1 MNDYSPIAAVQTG
14 GDAVCA
20 ALEALGVRVIFGIPS
35 QQNLALYDA
44 LARRGR
50 IRLIGARNEAGAAHA
65 ADGYARATGELGV
78 VIVST
83 GPGTANAM
91 NGLYEAGFAS
101 SPVLLITTQVD
112 RVHLGRNRGFI
123 HDADSQLPMLR
134 SVTRRSECVMHGHRI
149 ADTILSVAADILTG
163 RPQPGAVEIPTDL
176 LSAPVVNI
184 QPTYVE
190 QPRIE
195 PDAALLDQ
203 AAALLGEAR
212 RPLIWIGGGC
222 VSADAAAEVR
232 ALAAKIGA
240 PVVSSL
246 NGRGVVPTD
255 DPLFVGSQTHYPAF
269 RALLEQTDAVL
280 AIGTR
285 FQAVS
290 TWFWS
295 LPMPPRLIHID
306 ADPTIL
312 GRNYPAEVGIVG
324 DAKHSAAALV
334 ERIGGSAVDPEYLAL
349 AARVRADL
357 VAETERRIGA
367 DHARIC
373 DAIDRLAPENRNV
386 VCDATMTGTTW
397 GSMRL
402 PIRQPRGFT
411 YSTSLA
417 IGPALPLGIG
427 AAIGSGRRT
436 IVVHGDGGVMLNIAE
451 LATAV
456 EAHAPVT
463 VLVFNNQ
470 GYGGL
475 KYLQTLAGT
484 PHVSVDLHTPDF
496 AALGAAMGIA
506 SQRVDSVE
514 AFEDA
519 FTQAMRSDGPNLI
532 EVDITKMEPLQ
543 L

>member
-1 MNDYSPIAAVQTG
+1 MNDYSPIAALQTG

-44 LARRGR
+44 LGRRGR
-50 IRLIGARNEAGAAHA
+50 IRLIGARHEAGAVHA

-78 VIVST
+78 AIVST
-83 GPGTANAM
+83 GPGTANAV

-123 HDADSQLPMLR
+123 HDADGQLEMLR

-149 ADTILSVAADILTG
+149 VDTILSVAADIRTG

-176 LSAPVVNI
+176 LSAPVADVR
-184 QPTYVE
+184 PTFAE
-190 QPRIE
+190 QPRIT
-195 PDAALLDQ
+195 PDEALLHC
-203 AAALLGEAR
+203 AAILLNGAQ

-222 VSADAAAEVR
+222 VSGDAATEVR
-232 ALAAKIGA
+232 ALAARIGA

-269 RALLEQTDAVL
+269 RSLLEQADAVL

-295 LPMPPRLIHID
+295 LPMPPRLVHID
-306 ADPTIL
+306 ADATIL

-324 DAKHSAAALV
+324 DAKLSVASLLD
-334 ERIGGSAVDPEYLAL
+334 RIGGGTVDPEYLAL
-349 AARVRADL
+349 AASVRTDL
-357 VAETERRIGA
+357 AAETERRIGD

-373 DAIDRLAPENRNV
+373 NAIDRLAPQDRNV

-402 PIRQPRGFT
+402 PTRAPRQFT

-417 IGPALPLGIG
+417 IGPALPLGVG

-456 EAHAPVT
+456 EANAPVT

-484 PHVSVDLHTPDF
+484 SHVSVDLHTPDF
-496 AALGAAMGIA
+496 AALGTAMGIA
-506 SQRVDSVE
+506 SRRVDTVE

-519 FTQAMRSDGPNLI
+519 FAQAMRSDGPNLI
-532 EVDITKMEPLQ
+532 EVDITGMVPLA

>member
-1 MNDYSPIAAVQTG
+1 MNDYSPIAALHTG

-44 LARRGR
+44 LGRRGR
-50 IRLIGARNEAGAAHA
+50 IRLIGARHEAGAVHA
-65 ADGYARATGELGV
+65 ADGSARATGELGV
-78 VIVST
+78 AIVST
-83 GPGTANAM
+83 GPGTANAV

-123 HDADSQLPMLR
+123 HDADGQLQMLR

-149 ADTILSVAADILTG
+149 VDTILSVAADIRTG

-176 LSAPVVNI
+176 LTAPVADVR
-184 QPTYVE
+184 PTFAE
-190 QPRIE
+190 QPRIT
-195 PDAALLDQ
+195 PDEALLDR
-203 AAALLGEAR
+203 AAALLNGAQ

-222 VSADAAAEVR
+222 VSGDAATEVR
-232 ALAAKIGA
+232 ALAARIGA

-269 RALLEQTDAVL
+269 RSLLEQADVVL

-295 LPMPPRLIHID
+295 LPMPPRLVHID
-306 ADPTIL
+306 ADATIL

-324 DAKHSAAALV
+324 DAKLSVASLLD
-334 ERIGGSAVDPEYLAL
+334 RIGGGTVDPEYLAL
-349 AARVRADL
+349 AASVRTDL
-357 VAETERRIGA
+357 AAETERRIGD

-373 DAIDRLAPENRNV
+373 NAIDRLAPQDRNV

-402 PIRQPRGFT
+402 PTRAPRQFT

-417 IGPALPLGIG
+417 IGPALPLGVG

-456 EAHAPVT
+456 EANASVT

-496 AALGAAMGIA
+496 AALGTAMGIA
-506 SQRVDSVE
+506 SRRVDTVE

-519 FTQAMRSDGPNLI
+519 FAQTMRSDGPNLI
-532 EVDITKMEPLQ
+532 EVDITGMVPLA

>member
-1 MNDYSPIAAVQTG
+1 MNNLSSITAVHTG

-35 QQNLALYDA
+35 QQNLSLYNA
-44 LARRGR
+44 LAQRGR
-50 IRLIGARNEAGAAHA
+50 IRMIGARHEAGAVHA

-78 VIVST
+78 AIVST

-112 RVHLGRNRGFI
+112 RVHLGRGRGFI
-123 HDADSQLPMLR
+123 HDADTQLQMLR

-149 ADTILSVAADILTG
+149 VDTILSVAADIRTG

-176 LSAPVVNI
+176 LSAPVADVRSVA
-184 QPTYVE
+184 VE
-190 QPRIE
+190 QVRIM
-195 PDAALLDQ
+195 PDEALIDR
-203 AAALLGEAR
+203 AAALLNGTK
-212 RPLIWIGGGC
+212 RPLLWIGGGC
-222 VSADAAAEVR
+222 VTADAATEVR
-232 ALAAKIGA
+232 ALAARVGA

-246 NGRGVVPTD
+246 NGRGVIPTD

-269 RALLEQTDAVL
+269 RELLEQAEVVL

-306 ADPTIL
+306 ADATIL
-312 GRNYPAEVGIVG
+312 QRNYPAEVGILG
-324 DAKHSAAALV
+324 DAKLSVAALGD
-334 ERIGGSAVDPEYLAL
+334 RLDGGPVDPEYRAL
-349 AARVRADL
+349 AIRVRADL
-357 VAETERRIGA
+357 DAETKRRIGD

-373 DAIDRLAPENRNV
+373 DAIDRLAPDDRNI

-397 GSMRL
+397 GSMRM
-402 PIRQPRGFT
+402 PARRPRHYT
-411 YSTSLA
+411 YATSLA
-417 IGPALPLGIG
+417 IGPALPLGVG

-436 IVVHGDGGVMLNIAE
+436 IALHGDGGVMLNIAE

-456 EAHAPVT
+456 EANAPVT

-496 AALGAAMGIA
+496 AALGAAMGV
-506 SQRVDSVE
+506 SSWRVDNVE
-514 AFEDA
+514 AFEEVFA
-519 FTQAMRSDGPNLI
+519 EAMRSDGPNLI
-532 EVDITKMEPLQ
+532 EVDITGMEPLQ

>member
-1 MNDYSPIAAVQTG
+1 MNDYSPIAALQTG

-44 LARRGR
+44 LGRRGR
-50 IRLIGARNEAGAAHA
+50 IRLIGARHEAGAVHA

-78 VIVST
+78 AIVST
-83 GPGTANAM
+83 GPGTANAV

-123 HDADSQLPMLR
+123 HDADGQLEMLR

-149 ADTILSVAADILTG
+149 VDTILSVAADIRTG

-176 LSAPVVNI
+176 LSAPVADVR
-184 QPTYVE
+184 PTFAE
-190 QPRIE
+190 QPRIT
-195 PDAALLDQ
+195 PDEALLDR
-203 AAALLGEAR
+203 AAALLNGAQ

-222 VSADAAAEVR
+222 VSGDAATEVR
-232 ALAAKIGA
+232 ALAARIGA

-255 DPLFVGSQTHYPAF
+255 NPLFVGSQTHYPAF
-269 RALLEQTDAVL
+269 RSLLEQADAVL

-295 LPMPPRLIHID
+295 LPMPPRLVHID
-306 ADPTIL
+306 ADATIL

-324 DAKHSAAALV
+324 DAKLSVASLLD
-334 ERIGGSAVDPEYLAL
+334 RIGGGTVDPEYLAL
-349 AARVRADL
+349 AASVRTDL
-357 VAETERRIGA
+357 AAETERRIGD

-373 DAIDRLAPENRNV
+373 NAIDRLAPQDRNV

-402 PIRQPRGFT
+402 PTRAPRQFT

-417 IGPALPLGIG
+417 IGPALPLGVG

-456 EAHAPVT
+456 EANAPVT

-484 PHVSVDLHTPDF
+484 SHVSVDLHTPDF
-496 AALGAAMGIA
+496 AALGTAMGIA
-506 SQRVDSVE
+506 SRRVDTVE

-519 FTQAMRSDGPNLI
+519 FAQAMRSDGPNLI
-532 EVDITKMEPLQ
+532 EVDITGMVPLA

>member
-1 MNDYSPIAAVQTG
+1 MNDYSPIAALQTG

-44 LARRGR
+44 LGRRGR
-50 IRLIGARNEAGAAHA
+50 IRLIGARHEAGAVHA

-78 VIVST
+78 AIVST
-83 GPGTANAM
+83 GPGTANAV

-123 HDADSQLPMLR
+123 HDADGQLQMLR

-149 ADTILSVAADILTG
+149 VDTILSVAADIRTG

-176 LSAPVVNI
+176 LTAPVADVR
-184 QPTYVE
+184 PTFAE
-190 QPRIE
+190 QPRIT
-195 PDAALLDQ
+195 PDEALLDR
-203 AAALLGEAR
+203 AAALLNGAQ

-222 VSADAAAEVR
+222 VSGDAATEVR
-232 ALAAKIGA
+232 ALAARIGA

-255 DPLFVGSQTHYPAF
+255 NPLFVGSQTHYPAF
-269 RALLEQTDAVL
+269 RSLLEQADAVL

-295 LPMPPRLIHID
+295 LAMPPRLVHID
-306 ADPTIL
+306 ADATIL

-324 DAKHSAAALV
+324 DAKLSVASLLD
-334 ERIGGSAVDPEYLAL
+334 RIGGGTVDPEYLAL
-349 AARVRADL
+349 AASVRTDL
-357 VAETERRIGA
+357 AAETERRIGD

-373 DAIDRLAPENRNV
+373 NAIDRLAPQDRNV

-402 PIRQPRGFT
+402 PTRAPRQFT

-417 IGPALPLGIG
+417 IGPALPLGVG

-456 EAHAPVT
+456 EANAPVT

-496 AALGAAMGIA
+496 AALGTAMGIA
-506 SQRVDSVE
+506 SRRVDTVE

-519 FTQAMRSDGPNLI
+519 FAQAMRSDGPNLI
-532 EVDITKMEPLQ
+532 EVDITGMVPLA

>member
-1 MNDYSPIAAVQTG
+1 MNDYSPIAALHTG

-44 LARRGR
+44 LGRRGR
-50 IRLIGARNEAGAAHA
+50 IRLIGARHEAGAVHA

-78 VIVST
+78 AIVST
-83 GPGTANAM
+83 GPGTANAV

-123 HDADSQLPMLR
+123 HDADGQLQMLR

-149 ADTILSVAADILTG
+149 VDTILSVAADIRTG

-176 LSAPVVNI
+176 LTAPVADVR
-184 QPTYVE
+184 PTFAE
-190 QPRIE
+190 QPRIT
-195 PDAALLDQ
+195 PDEALLDR
-203 AAALLGEAR
+203 AAALLNGAQ

-222 VSADAAAEVR
+222 VSGDAATEVR
-232 ALAAKIGA
+232 ALAARIGA

-269 RALLEQTDAVL
+269 RSLLEQADVVL

-295 LPMPPRLIHID
+295 LPMPPRLVHID
-306 ADPTIL
+306 ADATIL

-324 DAKHSAAALV
+324 DAKLSVASLLD
-334 ERIGGSAVDPEYLAL
+334 RIGGGTVDPEYLAL
-349 AARVRADL
+349 AASVRTDL
-357 VAETERRIGA
+357 AAETERRIGD

-373 DAIDRLAPENRNV
+373 NAIDRLAPQDRNV

-402 PIRQPRGFT
+402 PTRAPRQFT

-417 IGPALPLGIG
+417 IGPALPLGVG

-456 EAHAPVT
+456 EANASVT

-496 AALGAAMGIA
+496 AALGTAMGIA
-506 SQRVDSVE
+506 SRRVDTVE

-519 FTQAMRSDGPNLI
+519 FAQAMRSDGPNLI
-532 EVDITKMEPLQ
+532 EVDITGMVPLA

>member
-1 MNDYSPIAAVQTG
+1 MNDCSPISAIQTG

-20 ALEALGVRVIFGIPS
+20 ALEALGVRTVFGIPS

-78 VIVST
+78 VIAST

-112 RVHLGRNRGFI
+112 RVHVGRNRGFI

-149 ADTILSVAADILTG
+149 ADTILSVATDILTG

-176 LSAPVVNI
+176 LSAPVANMC
-184 QPTYVE
+184 PAFAA
-190 QPRIE
+190 QPRIA
-195 PDAALLDQ
+195 PDEALLDR
-203 AAALLGEAR
+203 AAALLNAAK

-232 ALAAKIGA
+232 ALAARIGA

-269 RALLEQTDAVL
+269 RGLLEQADAVL

-295 LPMPPRLIHID
+295 LPMPPRLVHID
-306 ADPTIL
+306 VDATIL

-324 DAKHSAAALV
+324 DAKRSVASLLG
-334 ERIGGSAVDPEYLAL
+334 RIDGGAHDPEYLAL

-357 VAETERRIGA
+357 AAETERRIGI
-367 DHARIC
+367 DHSRIC
-373 DAIDRLAPENRNV
+373 DAIDRLAPEERNV

-402 PIRQPRGFT
+402 PARRPRHFT

-417 IGPALPLGIG
+417 IGPALPLGLG

-436 IVVHGDGGVMLNIAE
+436 IVLHGDGGVMLNIAE

-456 EAHAPVT
+456 EAHAPLT
-463 VLVFNNQ
+463 VLVFNNR

-475 KYLQTLAGT
+475 KYLQTMAGT

-506 SQRVDSVE
+506 SRRVDSVE

-519 FTQAMRSDGPNLI
+519 FAQAMRSDGPNLI
-532 EVDITKMEPLQ
+532 EIDITAMVPLQ